1 MKIKS
6 LVESLNTDYIGV
18 CLDPVNNFAQGE
30 STQEVLD
37 NLGGLTVN
45 FHCKDYTIHR
55 KSSNLGFDVEGTPAG
70 DGMLDIAR
78 CRRYLREDISC
89 IIELWTPWQGD
100 ADSTAS
106 VEGAW
111 AEKSVLYLKDALV

>member
-100 ADSTAS
+100 ADSTAN

-111 AEKSVLYLKDALV
+111 AEKSVQYLKDALV